1 MNWHCHSAIA
11 ATPPAHCA
19 MLEFAKITCLNMSD
33 AKPNEIIIRG
43 ITTTGR
49 TFRPSDWAERLAGI
63 LSTFD
68 EDNRLG
74 YSPCV
79 RPITLDGTKCV
90 IVSKRLKEI
99 DDRAYNFLLGFGR
112 ENDLVIEDGDDQPP
126 QHTANINFR
135 NW

>member
-1 MNWHCHSAIA
+1 
-11 ATPPAHCA
+11 
-19 MLEFAKITCLNMSD
+19 MSE

-43 ITTTGR
+43 ITTSGR

-79 RPITLDGTKCV
+79 RPTTLDGIKCV
-90 IVSKRLKEI
+90 IISKRLKEI
-99 DDRAYNFLLGFGR
+99 DERAYNFLLGFGR
-112 ENDLVIEDGDDQPP
+112 ENDLVIEDGDAHPP
-126 QHTANINFR
+126 QHSSNINFR